1 VLTAARRQF
10 LEDYAKIRSAEGRAS
25 TGSDYYRALPFTDL
39 TGKNSAQW
47 RIRAKSFR
55 YFVRRILPP
64 KPCAVLDLGAGNC
77 WFSHRLAEMG
87 HYPVAVD
94 IFSDEQDG
102 LRAGRHYSVRFPKV
116 EAEFDALPFPSGR
129 FDLAVFNSSI
139 HYSQD
144 YRRTLAE
151 ALRCVRPGGQVVI
164 VDSPV
169 YSQREHGE
177 RMRAER
183 HANFER
189 EYGFASDALGSI
201 EFFDLEML
209 GQLSHELSLNWTIY
223 RPWYGW
229 RWHLRPLI
237 AWLRNRRPPSHFWIL
252 SGCAS
257 GDRPIRVGERR
268 RP

>member
-10 LEDYAKIRSAEGRAS
+10 LEEYGKIRSAEGRAS
-25 TGSDYYRALPFTDL
+25 TSGDYYRALPFADL
-39 TGKNSAQW
+39 TGRNTAQW
-47 RIRAKSFR
+47 RIRARSFR

-64 KPCAVLDLGAGNC
+64 QPCGVLDLGAGNC
-77 WFSHRLAEMG
+77 WFSNRLAEMG
-87 HYPVAVD
+87 HRPVAVD
-94 IFSDEQDG
+94 IFADAQDG
-102 LRAGRHYSVRFPKV
+102 LRAARQYSAEFPV
-116 EAEFDALPFPSGR
+116 IEAEFDALPFGSGR

-169 YSQREHGE
+169 YSRREHGE

-183 HANFER
+183 RATFER
-189 EYGFASDALGSI
+189 RYGFSSDALGSV
-201 EFFDLEML
+201 EFFDLGML
-209 GQLSHELSLNWTIY
+209 DQLSRELSLTWKVH

-229 RWHLRPLI
+229 RWLLRSPI
-237 AWLRNRRPPSHFWIL
+237 ARLRGRRPPSQFWIL
-252 SGCAS
+252 
-257 GDRPIRVGERR
+257 VGYAA
-268 RP
+268 

>member
-1 VLTAARRQF
+1 MLTASRRRF
-10 LEDYAKIRSAEGRAS
+10 LEDYARIRSAEGRAS
-25 TGSDYYRALPFTDL
+25 ANSDYYRALPFADV
-39 TGKNSAQW
+39 TGRNTGQW

-55 YFVRRILPP
+55 YFVRHILPP

-87 HYPVAVD
+87 HCPVAVD
-94 IFSDEQDG
+94 IFADAQDG
-102 LRAGRHYSVRFPKV
+102 LRASRQYSVRFPV
-116 EAEFDALPFPSGR
+116 IEAEFDALPFRSGR

-151 ALRCVRPGGQVVI
+151 ALRCVRPGGQLVI

-169 YSQREHGE
+169 YSRHEHGE

-183 HANFER
+183 HATFER
-189 EYGFASDALGSI
+189 QYGFSSDALGSI

-209 GQLSHELSLNWTIY
+209 DQLACELSLTWNIY

-229 RWHLRPLI
+229 HWHLRPWI
-237 AWLRNRRPPSHFWIL
+237 ARLRGRRPPSNFWIL
-252 SGCAS
+252 
-257 GDRPIRVGERR
+257 VGLSAREGRR
-268 RP
+268 T